1 MEHSPLGSSV
11 HGDSPGKNT
20 GVGCHALLQG
30 ILPTRDRTQV
40 SCIAGRFFT
49 VLTTRLPHRMEASFK
64 LSPLWGHT
72 RGRNK
77 ALGDHWSW
85 YVNPALRGEPWDS
98 LSLALQ
104 WMIPWMTQV
113 PQGIHLCTY
122 LAVSWN
128 FFHKILRIH
137 MSLSTLRLTF
147 YKDKNWLAYCW
158 YFAKYLLIYF
168 PWSRVV
174 DNPHHSSILQD
185 ALIRRP
191 SHHSL
196 LCLFC
201 FFCWGRGWIYLDF
214 SEGDLE
220 KAAFSLLI

>member
-1 MEHSPLGSSV
+1 MNLLVWRALNTSKYFTGGLNLNFCIFHYEGWEGINSYLCLWKFLPL
-11 HGDSPGKNT
+11 NT
-20 GVGCHALLQG
+20 
-30 ILPTRDRTQV
+30 
-40 SCIAGRFFT
+40 
-49 VLTTRLPHRMEASFK
+49 
-64 LSPLWGHT
+64 
-72 RGRNK
+72 
-77 ALGDHWSW
+77 
-85 YVNPALRGEPWDS
+85 
-98 LSLALQ
+98 
-104 WMIPWMTQV
+104 MIPW
-113 PQGIHLCTY
+113 GF
-122 LAVSWN
+122 SWLVFQEVN
-128 FFHKILRIH
+128 WSSRSRYIGWECKPENLKRIFWIIC
-137 MSLSTLRLTF
+137 LTF